1 MLPMNTHLRTTLH
14 LGIVLLTSA
23 IALSG
28 CAGRPKYQCPFT
40 GGVKCLGAIDVYRAS
55 EEGTLNDPVEADQG
69 NASARPITGS
79 DEWAGETVVG
89 DDGSLVIADSLS
101 VAPAV
106 VETNED
112 PLLSPAR
119 VLRVWV
125 APWEDASGALHLA
138 GYVYSEISKRKWRVG
153 NVAAPS
159 RPTLRLLDAPTGA
172 GSSPSSGEPS
182 N

>member
-1 MLPMNTHLRTTLH
+1 METNSHTKLMIGLALA
-14 LGIVLLTSA
+14 VSA
-23 IALSG
+23 LVLSG
-28 CAGRPKYQCPFT
+28 CASGPKYQCPYT
-40 GGVKCLGAIDVYRAS
+40 GGVKCMSALDVYRAS
-55 EEGTLNDPVEADQG
+55 ENGTLHETIEADAG
-69 NASARPITGS
+69 NASARPVATS

-101 VAPAV
+101 VAAEPVASS
-106 VETNED
+106 ED

-119 VLRVWV
+119 VLRAWV

-153 NVAAPS
+153 NPVAPT

-172 GSSPSSGEPS
+172 GSPPSSGDPS
-182 N
+182 NH